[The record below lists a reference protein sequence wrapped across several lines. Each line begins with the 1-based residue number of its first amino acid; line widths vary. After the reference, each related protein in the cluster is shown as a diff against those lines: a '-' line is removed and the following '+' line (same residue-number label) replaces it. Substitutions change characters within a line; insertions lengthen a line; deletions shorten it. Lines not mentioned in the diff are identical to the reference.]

1 MSGMR
6 DNTDLGR
13 FELDERGH
21 TAYADYRRTDDRLI
35 IDYVESPPPLRGAGT
50 AGRLMT
56 AIAEEAR
63 LEGLKIVPICG
74 YAAAW
79 LRRSKDYRDLLA

>member
-1 MSGMR
+1 MTGLR
-6 DNTDLGR
+6 DNADLGR
-13 FELDERGH
+13 FELDEQGH
-21 TAYADYRRTDDRLI
+21 TAFADYRRADGRLI

>member
-1 MSGMR
+1 MTGLR
-6 DNTDLGR
+6 DNPELGR
-13 FELDERGH
+13 FELDEQGH
-21 TAYADYRRTDDRLI
+21 TAYADYRRTADQLI

-50 AGRLMT
+50 SGRLMT

>member
-13 FELDERGH
+13 FELDEQGH
-21 TAYADYRRTDDRLI
+21 TAYADYRRTTDQLI

-50 AGRLMT
+50 AGRLLT